1 MAQLALAVLAL
12 VLEQVAPPLAEAVL
26 EQVAPAVALLELTDQ
41 YYHHQ
46 HLRQQ
51 LRPAVHALVDQADYQ
66 VVRFD
71 LVDSIHFQLR
81 LRYQNELRH
90 QSLHHPERTSEH

>member
-12 VLEQVAPPLAEAVL
+12 EQVAPPRSGAVL
-26 EQVAPAVALLELTDQ
+26 ELAALAVAPLALTDR
-41 YYHHQ
+41 YYHRQ

-51 LRPAVHALVDQADYQ
+51 LRPVARGLVDQADYQ

-71 LVDSIHFQLR
+71 LADSTHFQLR